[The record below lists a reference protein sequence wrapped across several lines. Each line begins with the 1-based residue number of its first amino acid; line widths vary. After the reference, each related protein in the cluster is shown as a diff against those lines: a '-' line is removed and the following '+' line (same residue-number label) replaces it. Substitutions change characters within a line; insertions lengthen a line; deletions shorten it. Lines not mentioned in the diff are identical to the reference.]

1 MKIEIGE
8 SLTSSY
14 LNHVIGC
21 RVIQSNWKTSGN
33 WVITDHEKT
42 RAKDFYK
49 KIINSGNFNGIF
61 KESTFEQLLKQAEI
75 DILGINT
82 TESIVYGVDI
92 AFHGAGLNYGS
103 KEETA
108 ERILKKI
115 FRTLFVMQTYFDNYT
130 HFQSLFITPKTN
142 PATLRLI
149 DDLIKKARALIV
161 DENIT
166 IEFITNDVFF
176 DEILDSTINAT
187 RTENDTSEL
196 FLRSIKL
203 LELDSRKE
211 KISSQIEK
219 SEKKFTSIHKSTPN
233 KTIKRGMK
241 IGQYVQHTFR
251 NAFREGLIS
260 SEEIH
265 KLQNP
270 KYSNEKFNSRFEV
283 LRLKSRNIKDS
294 HGRTRYYS
302 KEYFCG
308 SFYLTS
314 QWVESQWD
322 LYLKWLKSIGFND
335 ENY

>member
-14 LNHVIGC
+14 LNHVMGC

-33 WVITDHEKT
+33 WVITDHEKA
-42 RAKDFYK
+42 RANNFFQ
-49 KIINSGNFNGIF
+49 KIINSGNFNKIF

-75 DILGINT
+75 DVLGINT

-115 FRTLFVMQTYFDNYT
+115 FRTLFVMQTYFDEYT

-142 PATLRLI
+142 PATQSLI
-149 DDLIKKARALIV
+149 DDLIKKARTLVV

-166 IEFITNDVFF
+166 IDFITNDVFF
-176 DEILDSTINAT
+176 DEILDSTINASK
-187 RTENDTSEL
+187 TENDTSEL
-196 FLRSIKL
+196 FLRTIKL

-211 KISSQIEK
+211 KITPVLGK
-219 SEKKFTSIHKSTPN
+219 SEKKFISNNKKSIN
-233 KTIKRGMK
+233 KPTKNGMK
-241 IGQYVQHTFR
+241 IGQYVRHTFR
-251 NAFREGLIS
+251 NAFRDGLIS

-265 KLQNP
+265 NLQNP
-270 KYSNEKFNSRFEV
+270 TYSIDKFNSRFEV
-283 LRLKSRNIKDS
+283 LRFKSRDIKDT

-302 KEYFCG
+302 QEYFCENY
-308 SFYLTS
+308 YLTS
-314 QWVESQWD
+314 QWVESQWV
-322 LYLKWLKSIGFND
+322 LYLKWLESIGFYD
-335 ENY
+335 KNY